1 MAKRFGPYSQYAISE
16 DGRFFGFDEND
27 DNLLRFKMSS
37 DVVEAIQEAFT
48 LIRDDKPLGVP
59 MYWPEMAQSTI
70 EYYSEIFKNA
80 EVIPYVYYLENQVSA
95 PASSNLVPQNFV
107 VNSACVADAVV
118 QAGATKKMAFS
129 AGFDNEGD
137 VLPFTSFDNS
147 SNTYSSYYFNG
158 GSNNKKILQM
168 CSIATKSEHNSVVT
182 KPVLYNIDDFS
193 TDMPLTWKNYK
204 TVQSLFNTTGTI
216 VDPFDVDSIYTTAQL
231 KSKFPGMKT
240 VLRFETYDNTN
251 EETYS
256 QSNPRTEAGILSVSS
271 DFSTKSNPFTNSG
284 TNKNNLGI
292 NSFVFFVK
300 TYAPWYDETTG
311 EIDESRESVQ
321 YWCFS
326 VMSLI
331 AQRWFTGQY
340 SFTWGSCG
348 GIDSEWNRGR
358 YKDNNFV
365 GLGLQSKNRINAGP
379 IQQCF
384 YIPFTYY
391 IKSNTRFF
399 NDSIIIGNYSEFAPS
414 TQPNN
419 RDWTFELATQNG
431 SSIGIF
437 DSNELLD
444 FLVNGLGLPATLDD
458 DELIHKPVKDWE
470 RDFPSGDVPGAG
482 GQIGGLT
489 GGGNGSGIGET
500 FEDVGAP
507 SSSTRGIYTQSSYIL
522 NETNMKHLQ
531 EAMVNDSLWTAITN
545 MFKNNP
551 QDGVINLIRFPINFD
566 NIVSINN
573 EDVHILGVNVS
584 EMGESGYVRGTKIPN
599 GILTSFDLGSFDFPE
614 RFGTFLDFEP
624 YTRTTLFLPF
634 IGFKNISTDAVI
646 GRRIRI
652 HYDIDYSDGSCV
664 CVVRVSNKR
673 TTGTDFSR
681 IETMGFTPLY
691 TFDGQIGQIIPL
703 TQNNAQQ
710 KNQSLIKNAL
720 TATASI
726 GVGVATGGMGAAAA
740 AVAGVSSAVMNAAN
754 TILDK
759 TQHNA
764 GGTISSQQAY
774 AINDLTPFVVID
786 FPEVNIP
793 NGFQNYSGYITNL
806 YQKMSSMRGF
816 TQFDNV
822 RITETNCTDD
832 EQNELKNLLESGVI
846 INE

>member
-27 DNLLRFKMSS
+27 ENLLRFKMSNEIA
-37 DVVEAIQEAFT
+37 EAIQESFT
-48 LIRDDKPLGVP
+48 LIREDKVLGVFK
-59 MYWPEMAQSTI
+59 YWPTEAQSTI
-70 EYYSEIFKNA
+70 EYYREIFKNA
-80 EVIPYVYYLENQVSA
+80 EIIPYVYYLENQITAA
-95 PASSNLVPQNFV
+95 PSSNIAPQNFAM
-107 VNSACVADAVV
+107 NSACISPALV

-129 AGFDNEGD
+129 SGFDNEED
-137 VLPFTSFDNS
+137 VLPYTAYE
-147 SNTYSSYYFNG
+147 NTTNPYSSRYFSG
-158 GSNNKKILQM
+158 GSNNAKILRE
-168 CSIATKSEHNSVVT
+168 CSLATKENHSSIVL
-182 KPVLYNIDDFS
+182 KPILYNIDDFN
-193 TDMPLTWKNYK
+193 TDMSIVWKRY
-204 TVQSLFNTTGTI
+204 TSIESLFNTTGTLFPSW
-216 VDPFDVDSIYTTAQL
+216 DLDETFTTAQI
-231 KSKFPGMKT
+231 KEKFAGMKT
-240 VLRFETYDNTN
+240 VLRFETYDNSNDGSYSSTN
-251 EETYS
+251 T
-256 QSNPRTEAGILSVSS
+256 RTEAGELLVSNL
-271 DFSTKSNPFTNSG
+271 TTQSNPFKTVDTNQN
-284 TNKNNLGI
+284 NKGI

-300 TYAPWYDETTG
+300 TFAPWYDEATG
-311 EIDESRESVQ
+311 EIDETREPVQ
-321 YWCFS
+321 YWCFNI
-326 VMSLI
+326 MSLI

-340 SFTWGSCG
+340 SFTWGFAKQPSDAFH
-348 GIDSEWNRGR
+348 IQRTS
-358 YKDNNFV
+358 YKDNFFT
-365 GLGLQSKNRINAGP
+365 GLGLQAKTRTGLGP
-379 IQQCF
+379 IEQCF

-391 IKSNTRFF
+391 IKNNTRFF
-399 NDSIIIGNYSEFAPS
+399 NTSIVVGDYCSGGYGDNS
-414 TQPNN
+414 
-419 RDWTFELATQNG
+419 DWTFELATQNG
-431 SSIGIF
+431 SSVGIF

-458 DELIHKPVKDWE
+458 DELLYKPVDEWE
-470 RDFPSGDVPGAG
+470 RDFPNADVPGSG
-482 GQIGGLT
+482 GQTGGLT
-489 GGGNGSGIGET
+489 GGGQGSGIGET
-500 FEDVGAP
+500 FDDVGTA
-507 SSSTRGIYTQSSYIL
+507 SSSTRGTYTQSSYIL

-531 EAMVNDSLWTAITN
+531 EAMVNDSLWTALTN

-599 GILTSFDLGSFDFPE
+599 GILTSFDLGYFDFPE

-634 IGFKNISTDAVI
+634 IGFKQISTDAVI

-652 HYDIDYSDGSCV
+652 HYDIDYSDGSAL

-673 TTGTDFSR
+673 TTGTNFST

-703 TQNNAQQ
+703 TQNNSQQ

-740 AVAGVSSAVMNAAN
+740 VAGVSSAVMNAAN

-759 TQHNA
+759 TKHNS

-793 NGFQNYSGYITNL
+793 NGFQQYNGYITNL
-806 YQKMSSMRGF
+806 YQRMNSVRGF

-822 RITETNCTDD
+822 KITGINCTAD
-832 EQNELKNLLESGVI
+832 EEKELVNLLESGVI

>member
-37 DVVEAIQEAFT
+37 DVAEAIQEAFT
-48 LIRDDKPLGVP
+48 LIRDEKPLGVR
-59 MYWPEMAQSTI
+59 MYWPAMAQSTI

-95 PASSNLVPQNFV
+95 PAASNLVPQNFA
-107 VNSACVADAVV
+107 VNSACVSDAVV

-129 AGFDNEGD
+129 AGFDDDGD
-137 VLPFTSFDNS
+137 VLPFTAFENTANTFS
-147 SNTYSSYYFNG
+147 SHYFNG
-158 GSNNKKILQM
+158 GSNNANILRQ
-168 CSIATKSEHNSVVT
+168 CSLATKENHSSLVT
-182 KPVLYNIDDFS
+182 KPVFRNIDDFR
-193 TDMPLTWKNYK
+193 TDMSLTWKNYK
-204 TVQSLFNTTGTI
+204 STSSLFNTTGTI
-216 VDPFDVDSIYTTAQL
+216 VDPFDIDSLYTTTEM

-240 VLRFETYDNTN
+240 LLHFETYDNSN
-251 EETYS
+251 DGTYT
-256 QSNPRTEAGILSVSS
+256 QSNPRTEAGTLLVSQNLS
-271 DFSTKSNPFTNSG
+271 TGTNPFTRVGSNQ
-284 TNKNNLGI
+284 NNLGL

-311 EIDESRESVQ
+311 EIDDSRDAVQ
-321 YWCFS
+321 YWCFN
-326 VMSLI
+326 VMALL
-331 AQRWFTGQY
+331 AQRWFTGQF
-340 SFTWGSCG
+340 SFTWGWAEQPTG
-348 GIDSEWNRGR
+348 YGVNRDN
-358 YKDNNFV
+358 YKDNSFV
-365 GLGLQSKNRINAGP
+365 GLGVQCETRLNYGP

-384 YIPFTYY
+384 YIPFTWYL
-391 IKSNTRFF
+391 KQNTRFF
-399 NDSIIIGNYSEFAPS
+399 NSSVVIGNYSTWNTGAHDQS
-414 TQPNN
+414 
-419 RDWTFELATQNG
+419 DWTFELATQNG
-431 SSIGIF
+431 SSIGFF
-437 DSNELLD
+437 DNVEMLD
-444 FLVNGLGLPATLDD
+444 FLVNGLGLPATFD
-458 DELIHKPVKDWE
+458 DEELLHKPVKDWE

-507 SSSTRGIYTQSSYIL
+507 SSSTRGTYTQSSYIL

-531 EAMVNDSLWTAITN
+531 EAMVNDSLWAAITN

-551 QDGVINLIRFPINFD
+551 QDGVINLIRFPVDFGNL
-566 NIVSINN
+566 VTINN
-573 EDVHILGVNVS
+573 EDVTILGVNIS
-584 EMGESGYVRGTKIPN
+584 EMGESGYVRGTKIPA
-599 GILTSFDLGSFDFPE
+599 GITTAFDLGSFDFPE

-624 YTRTTLFLPF
+624 YTKTTLFLPF

-673 TTGTDFSR
+673 TTGTDFSG

-691 TFDGQIGQIIPL
+691 SFDGQIGQVIPL

-740 AVAGVSSAVMNAAN
+740 VAGVSSAVMNAAN
-754 TILDK
+754 TLLDK
-759 TQHNA
+759 TQHST

-793 NGFQNYSGYITNL
+793 NGFQQYSGYITNL
-806 YQKMSSMRGF
+806 FQKMSSMRGF

-822 RITETNCTDD
+822 KITGINCTAD
-832 EQNELKNLLESGVI
+832 EEKELVNLLESGVI